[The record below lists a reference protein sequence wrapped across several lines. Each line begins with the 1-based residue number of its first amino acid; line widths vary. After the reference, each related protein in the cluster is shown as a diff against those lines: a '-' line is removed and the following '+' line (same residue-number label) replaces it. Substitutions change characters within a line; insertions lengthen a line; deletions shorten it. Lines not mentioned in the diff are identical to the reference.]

1 MKFFSAFII
10 LALLFTHAHANNGK
24 FYRYQE
30 SNGTVV
36 IKSTISPER
45 AALGYEVLDA
55 NGRVLNTIA
64 PALTGDELADY
75 LRQQEH
81 EEKQQ
86 LAAKKQEEYDIAL
99 LQRYSF
105 VADIEA
111 EKKRQISQLHTRTA
125 ILRGNLSS
133 FRSDLEKTYEQ
144 VARYERQGTNVPDN
158 LKKHVANLEEKISA
172 TEDMIKTQ
180 SREVSAVEQDYQ
192 KAIDR
197 FKQLEE
203 LRGKNAQSRPMQ

>member
-1 MKFFSAFII
+1 MKVFLTFVIVMLVFA
-10 LALLFTHAHANNGK
+10 HAHAANGK
-24 FYRYQE
+24 YYRYTE

-55 NGRVLNTIA
+55 NGRLLNTIA

-75 LRQQEH
+75 LRQQAH
-81 EEKQQ
+81 EEKLQQ
-86 LAAKKQEEYDIAL
+86 EAKKQEEYDIAL

-111 EKKRQISQLHTRTA
+111 EKKRQIVQLHTRTA

-144 VARYERQGTNVPDN
+144 VARYERQNSNVPEN
-158 LKKHVANLEEKISA
+158 LKKHVANLEDKISA
-172 TEDMIKTQ
+172 TEDMIKAQ
-180 SREVSAVEQDYQ
+180 SKEVSVVEQDYQ

-203 LRGKNAQSRPMQ
+203 LRGRKVEDGQQQ